1 MQERVS
7 ENDQKQSL
15 IEQLNDFVSNAIQEI
30 LDEEKAF
37 YEASDKD
44 RLKVQPFT
52 NVKRIPRTYSNEN
65 SVIGGQ
71 KQLEIPGQEE
81 YEYDDEEEYDEE
93 EELRTDQE

>member
-52 NVKRIPRTYSNEN
+52 NVKRIPRTYANEI
-65 SVIGGQ
+65 SVIGG
-71 KQLEIPGQEE
+71 
-81 YEYDDEEEYDEE
+81 
-93 EELRTDQE
+93 